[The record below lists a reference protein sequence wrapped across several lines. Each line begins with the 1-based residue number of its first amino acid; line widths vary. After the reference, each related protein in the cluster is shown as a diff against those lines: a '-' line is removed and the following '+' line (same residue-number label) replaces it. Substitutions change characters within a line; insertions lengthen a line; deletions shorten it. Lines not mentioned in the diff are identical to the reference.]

1 MGGPNNLSEVRLF
14 LHNMFND
21 KRIIT
26 TKSSLL
32 RKFIAFM
39 IVTSRTKKAEARY
52 EQIGGKSPLLDI
64 TKSLANKLAA
74 KTGANVEIAMRY
86 TPPFAKDVKI
96 ANDAILLPLYPQYST
111 TTTLSS
117 VEDFEK
123 YHGACKVI
131 EPFYANEAYNN
142 LLVKLAVEAVENANE
157 YDVILSA
164 HGLPQKIVDAGD
176 VYQKHCEEHAQILD
190 NKLKD
195 VGFKSTTLA
204 YQSKV
209 GPMKWLEPSLDN
221 SLESYKN
228 KKVLIVPISFC
239 IDNLETLEELY
250 IEYKEKAHEIGVLD
264 YKVSKCPNDRDEF
277 VEVLKEMI
285 EKGKLI

>member
-26 TKSSLL
+26 TKSTLL

-39 IVTSRTKKAEARY
+39 IVTTRTKKAEARY
-52 EQIGGKSPLLDI
+52 EQLGGKSPLLDI

-74 KTGANVEIAMRY
+74 KSGEKVEIAMRY
-86 TPPFAKDVKI
+86 TPPFAKDLKI
-96 ANDAILLPLYPQYST
+96 SGDALLLPLYPQYST

-123 YHGACKVI
+123 YHGKYRVV
-131 EPFYANEAYNN
+131 EPFFANEKYNA
-142 LLVKLAVEAVENANE
+142 LLVKLAVEAVENASE

-176 VYQKHCEEHAQILD
+176 VYQKHCEEHAKILD
-190 NKLKD
+190 GMLKNA
-195 VGFKSTTLA
+195 GFKSTTLA

-209 GPMKWLEPSLDN
+209 GPMKWLEPSLD
-221 SLESYKN
+221 SALESYKN

-239 IDNLETLEELY
+239 IDNLETLEELC
-250 IEYKEKAHEIGVLD
+250 IEYREKAQELGVAE
-264 YKVSKCPNDRDEF
+264 YRVSKCPNDRDEF
-277 VEVLKEMI
+277 VEVLKDI
-285 EKGKLI
+285 IQNIK